1 MSRRS
6 VGHAGSLLLAVLVVA
21 CTSSP
26 TPSRESPPP
35 TTASPA
41 SLAGDLVVTRALDGG
56 PGSLRQALLDAE
68 AGDVITF
75 DPVVFAPHT
84 STAIVVESGLPR
96 ITQGDLTI
104 DASDAGV
111 ILVGSRLAEG
121 GFVSGLE
128 ITSDGNTVR
137 GMQVVNFPAAGIA
150 VAGGRDNT
158 IGGDRSIG
166 GGPIG
171 QGNLTGRNGVG
182 IGLWGSAQGN
192 FVDGN
197 LIGTEADGTE
207 PLGNRAHGVWV
218 TEGATGNV
226 LGPGN
231 VIAHNGQSGVALED
245 GAEGN
250 TVGPGNVIA
259 DNGENGVWV
268 DNPRSVSNTV
278 TRNSIHDNA
287 AAAIYLSS
295 DGNTGL
301 IAPAL
306 LDLDLEAGTVV
317 GTACAR
323 CTVEV
328 FSDDDG
334 EARAFEGK
342 SIADERGVFALRI
355 GRPFTHPHLTA
366 VAIDAAGNTSQ
377 LSPPTSDPVRAR
389 ILQEG
394 NDLPKTTIAIEE
406 YVDLTDG
413 HIGDM
418 WGMDRP
424 QPPCSSPGEHWYVR
438 HVLNYGF
445 SWVRLSLDP
454 REWWYGNDVGGPRYD
469 GPFSSFEINRCQ
481 DEIITELAERGIT
494 ILLTV
499 VYWDERLHADRPPDY
514 GNEQEVRQYLDYVRL
529 LARHFG
535 DRVRYFEIL
544 NEPVFFV
551 DLPDYLNLIRR
562 VVPIIRREAPKARIV
577 AGGGAYLLDPH
588 SREYLFGLLRSDV
601 VSSLDAIELHPM
613 YGTSPQYEDTRQYYD
628 DYPALI
634 GEIGRVAAAHG
645 FSGELIAEEMLWRTP
660 RNAGAG
666 QPWVYTPTTAAKYL
680 LRAIVLHRGLGVWVG
695 IDTPTDNLGI
705 RGGSTIPSFFQ
716 TGPRLTTIIA
726 GAEPADLAFHIDSE
740 PDDIASYGFTLPNGV
755 ALLALWTDGVAI
767 DDLTGVTADIT
778 FQGSADAVVGLD
790 ALAGFQQELTAS
802 RTGGTLVL
810 HDVVVPDYPIFL
822 RLSGWR
828 SQSRATAASA
838 FGTVSSD

>member
-1 MSRRS
+1 MSRLR
-6 VGHAGSLLLAVLVVA
+6 VGHGGSLLLAVLVVA
-21 CTSSP
+21 CTSNP
-26 TPSRESPPP
+26 TPGTKSPPS

-41 SLAGDLVVTRALDGG
+41 SRAGDLVVTSSLDGG
-56 PGSLRQALLDAE
+56 SGSLRQALLDAT

-75 DPVVFAPHT
+75 DPAVFAPDAPR
-84 STAIVVESGLPR
+84 AIVVENALPR
-96 ITQGDLTI
+96 ITHDNLTI
-104 DASDAGV
+104 DGSDAGV
-111 ILVGSRLAEG
+111 ILDGSRLPEG
-121 GFVSGLE
+121 DFVSGLE
-128 ITSDGNTVR
+128 FASDGNTVR
-137 GMQVVNFPAAGIA
+137 GIQVVNFPAAGIA

-158 IGGDRSIG
+158 IGGERSIG
-166 GGPIG
+166 AGPIG

-192 FVDGN
+192 VVQGN
-197 LIGTEADGTE
+197 LIGTGADGTE
-207 PLGNRAHGVWV
+207 LGNRAHGVWI

-231 VIAHNGQSGVALED
+231 VIAHNAQSGVALED
-245 GAEGN
+245 GAEAN
-250 TVGPGNVIA
+250 TIGPGNVIA
-259 DNGENGVWV
+259 DNGESGVWV
-268 DNPRSVSNTV
+268 DNPRSVSNTI

-295 DGNTGL
+295 DGNAGL

-306 LDLDLEAGTVV
+306 LDLDRQAGTVV

-334 EARAFEGK
+334 QARAFEGE
-342 SIADERGVFALRI
+342 SIADERGVFALKI
-355 GRPFTHPHLTA
+355 GRPFTQPNLTA

-377 LSPPTSDPVRAR
+377 LSPPTSGRVRAT

-394 NDLPKTTIAIEE
+394 NDLPRTTIAIMDHA
-406 YVDLTDG
+406 DLSG
-413 HIGDM
+413 SHIGDM
-418 WGMDRP
+418 WDMDRP
-424 QPPCSSPGEHWYVR
+424 QPPCPSPEEHWYVR

-454 REWWYGNDVGGPRYD
+454 REWWGEDVGGPRYD

-481 DEIITELAERGIT
+481 DQIITELAERGIT

-499 VYWDERLHADRPPDY
+499 VYWDERLHAHRPPDY
-514 GNEQEVRQYLDYVRL
+514 GSEREVRQYLDYVRL

-535 DRVRYFEIL
+535 DRVGYFEIL

-562 VVPIIRREAPKARIV
+562 VVPMIRREAPEARIV
-577 AGGGAYLLDPH
+577 AGGGAYLLDAY
-588 SREYLFGLLRSDV
+588 SRKYLFALLRSNL

-613 YGTSPQYEDTRQYYD
+613 YGTSPEYEDTRRYYD

-634 GEIGRVAAAHG
+634 GKIGRVAAAHG

-660 RNAGAG
+660 HNAGAG
-666 QPWVYTPTTAAKYL
+666 QPWVFNPTTAAKYL
-680 LRAIVLHRGLGVWVG
+680 LRAIVLNRGLGVWAG

-716 TGPRLTTIIA
+716 TGPRLTTIMD
-726 GAEPADLAFHIDSE
+726 GAQPADLAFHTE
-740 PDDIASYGFTLPNGV
+740 TEADDIASYGFTPSERRRAARVVDRRRSGRRPGRRDGRYHVPGIGRGCGGPRRVRRLPAGV
-755 ALLALWTDGVAI
+755 DREPDRRGAGARQRRRARLPDLPALERMAELVAR
-767 DDLTGVTADIT
+767 DLG
-778 FQGSADAVVGLD
+778 
-790 ALAGFQQELTAS
+790 
-802 RTGGTLVL
+802 
-810 HDVVVPDYPIFL
+810 
-822 RLSGWR
+822 
-828 SQSRATAASA
+828 A
-838 FGTVSSD
+838 FWMVFSP